1 MFGGGNMG
9 GMLKQVQKMQE
20 NMEKAQKELETIE
33 VSGEAAAGL
42 VKITATC
49 KNVVKRVSID
59 DSLLGEDRDMLEDL
73 IAAALNDTLRKA
85 EAAAADHMSK
95 ITQGMPLPP
104 GMKMPF

>member
-9 GMLKQVQKMQE
+9 GMMKKVQQMQE
-20 NMEKAQKELETIE
+20 NMEKANKELESME
-33 VSGEAAAGL
+33 VNGEAAGGL

-85 EAAAADHMSK
+85 EAKTAEHLGK
-95 ITQGMPLPP
+95 VTGGLGLPP
-104 GMKMPF
+104 GFKMPF

>member
-1 MFGGGNMG
+1 MFGGNMG

-33 VSGEAAAGL
+33 VSGEAAGGL

-59 DSLLGEDRDMLEDL
+59 ESLLEEDRDMLEDL
-73 IAAALNDTLRKA
+73 VAAALNDTLRKA
-85 EAAAADHMSK
+85 EEKATEHMGK
-95 ITQGMPLPP
+95 ITNGMQLPP